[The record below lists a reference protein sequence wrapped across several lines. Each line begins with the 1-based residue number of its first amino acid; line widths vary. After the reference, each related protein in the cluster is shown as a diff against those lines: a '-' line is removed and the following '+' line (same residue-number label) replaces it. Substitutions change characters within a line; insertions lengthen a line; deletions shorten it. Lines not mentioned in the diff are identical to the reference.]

1 MAITLIPMFV
11 LAVCGI
17 VQVGQK
23 VLSESLSQSGC
34 VARLQYLLRVS
45 ECVCVREGENARER
59 EKESVRVSVSACCAC
74 CV

>member
-23 VLSESLSQSGC
+23 VLSESLSQSG
-34 VARLQYLLRVS
+34 
-45 ECVCVREGENARER
+45 
-59 EKESVRVSVSACCAC
+59 
-74 CV
+74 